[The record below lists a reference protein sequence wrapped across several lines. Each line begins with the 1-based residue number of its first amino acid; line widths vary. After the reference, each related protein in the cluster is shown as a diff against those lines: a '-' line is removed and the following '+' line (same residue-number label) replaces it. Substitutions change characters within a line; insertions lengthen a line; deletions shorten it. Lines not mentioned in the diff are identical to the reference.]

1 MGFLKNIFKLFK
13 RRPKKKIPVVLAINA
28 VDLIEPCDWNTRI
41 NQPSEEQ
48 EVNIEKKC
56 KRLVKDFS
64 RISKLPKNQI
74 VYYSALQYYR
84 TTELLTAMITA
95 SKDGFILSSFP
106 TKTFVDKIT
115 DPAILELLEK
125 ERQANP
131 QASILISNN
140 PIDIMIAEMKKRLK
154 PEDFQKFEEKFNS
167 RMATPP
173 RIMFLGKTG
182 VGKTTTVA
190 ALLGKDISDFSVSH
204 TTIGTQDV
212 EVHTLEYPNGDK
224 TGQIEL
230 FDLPGY
236 GTADDS
242 QYIKMYEET
251 LPQCDLVVLIVQ
263 ANDRSFADD
272 EQIIKKLVEW
282 YNK

>member
-1 MGFLKNIFKLFK
+1 M
-13 RRPKKKIPVVLAINA
+13 
-28 VDLIEPCDWNTRI
+28 EPCDWNTRI

-48 EVNIEKKC
+48 KENIEKKC

-64 RISKLPKNQI
+64 FVSGLPTTQI

-84 TTELLTAMITA
+84 TTELLTAMIAA

-106 TKTFVDKIT
+106 TKTFVDKIS
-115 DPAILELLEK
+115 DPEILELLEK
-125 ERQANP
+125 RRQVNP
-131 QASILISNN
+131 QSAMLMSDN
-140 PIDIMIAEMKKRLK
+140 PIDVMVSEMKKRLK
-154 PEDFQKFEEKFNS
+154 PDDFQKFEEKFNS

-190 ALLGKDISDFSVSH
+190 ALLGKDVSDFSVSH
-204 TTIGTQDV
+204 TTIGTHDI
-212 EVHTLEYPNGDK
+212 EVHTIEYPNGDK

-236 GTADDS
+236 GTPDDS
-242 QYIKMYEET
+242 QYLKMYEET

-282 YNK
+282 YQQKKSES